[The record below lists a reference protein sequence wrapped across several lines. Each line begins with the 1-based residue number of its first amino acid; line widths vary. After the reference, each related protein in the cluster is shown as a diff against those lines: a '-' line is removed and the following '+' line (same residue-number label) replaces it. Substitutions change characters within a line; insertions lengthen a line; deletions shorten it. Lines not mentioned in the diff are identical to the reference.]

1 MAALHHTVSHIHI
14 SSEQKQQKTEK
25 KTNKKQALTRIPIL
39 LHPPGHTAPRRDLI
53 RLRLQARAA
62 GARAPGV
69 HAALQRV
76 ALPPK
81 HVVGVLSVPGRVAR
95 REHERLR
102 AVGRPLGFVV
112 EGCGVPDDLCR
123 VRGLVGLVMVC
134 KGWGADLEHDLG
146 DLDWVG
152 GGACA
157 ADAGACEGLGAGDGV
172 GDVGLVVGR
181 VEVLAVPAAA
191 VCARQYLCC
200 EISLLFRVTH
210 VGYRMLD
217 RMPEHGPVGRVSV
230 SSFPSAHG
238 AASSPLKL
246 GPL

>member
-1 MAALHHTVSHIHI
+1 MAVDHQHLKLHVHPSPLAQPPHSSHRRHARQGWQPFII
-14 SSEQKQQKTEK
+14 LSATFTSPASKNNRKRKKNKTQ
-25 KTNKKQALTRIPIL
+25 QALTRIPIL
-39 LHPPGHTAPRRDLI
+39 LHPPGHTASRRDLI

-123 VRGLVGLVMVC
+123 VRGL
-134 KGWGADLEHDLG
+134 
-146 DLDWVG
+146 DWVG
-152 GGACA
+152 DGGK
-157 ADAGACEGLGAGDGV
+157 GV
-172 GDVGLVVGR
+172 G
-181 VEVLAVPAAA
+181 E
-191 VCARQYLCC
+191 
-200 EISLLFRVTH
+200 
-210 VGYRMLD
+210 
-217 RMPEHGPVGRVSV
+217 RVS
-230 SSFPSAHG
+230 
-238 AASSPLKL
+238 
-246 GPL
+246 GPRA